1 MDHVRD
7 HSPKMRFVFFVQGNG
22 GVVGVFGQK
31 PGFAFGLVKALDR
44 KLAVERDDDHLA
56 VRRLDT
62 PVDHE
67 QVAIMNS
74 GVDHGIAPGPHEK
87 GGARFMHEVG
97 VQIERSF
104 EVIVGRGRETGGNS
118 ACVQRQGILF
128 ALYETQ
134 DALDLAFR
142 NAYRPGRLTIL
153 VAALGTARSFS
164 FSSSCVH
171 FLKIVTLFKK
181 VKKGKTNFDP
191 SKQPTRS
198 IWMDQIVK
206 QDSFTHLIAGA
217 SKGIGRALLN
227 SCVDKGEQAIAL
239 SRSQPDP
246 LPAGCQWI
254 TADVRQPE
262 NFADE
267 LPEVIHRLTFC
278 PGKVI
283 LGPLKRISPEQV
295 LEAYQ
300 TNVVDAF
307 GLIQALLPKLTDSSI
322 VLISSVAAGTGLPN
336 HCAISAAKAG
346 LEGLALALA
355 ADLAP
360 KTRVNVVAPTLTP
373 TEMGLAMVGGEKMI
387 PMIEN
392 RHPLKRL
399 PSVKE
404 IADTISFLHSS
415 SAASITGQVF
425 KVDGGLS
432 HLRTS

>member
-1 MDHVRD
+1 
-7 HSPKMRFVFFVQGNG
+7 
-22 GVVGVFGQK
+22 
-31 PGFAFGLVKALDR
+31 
-44 KLAVERDDDHLA
+44 
-56 VRRLDT
+56 
-62 PVDHE
+62 
-67 QVAIMNS
+67 
-74 GVDHGIAPGPHEK
+74 
-87 GGARFMHEVG
+87 
-97 VQIERSF
+97 
-104 EVIVGRGRETGGNS
+104 
-118 ACVQRQGILF
+118 
-128 ALYETQ
+128 
-134 DALDLAFR
+134 
-142 NAYRPGRLTIL
+142 
-153 VAALGTARSFS
+153 
-164 FSSSCVH
+164 
-171 FLKIVTLFKK
+171 
-181 VKKGKTNFDP
+181 
-191 SKQPTRS
+191 
-198 IWMDQIVK
+198 MDQIVK

-227 SCVDKGEQAIAL
+227 SCVDKGEQVIAL

-246 LPAGCQWI
+246 LPSGCQWL
-254 TADVRQPE
+254 TADARQPE
-262 NFADE
+262 SFADE

-295 LEAYQ
+295 MEAYR

-373 TEMGLAMVGGEKMI
+373 TEMGLAMVGEKDDSDDRK
-387 PMIEN
+387 PASPQKATF
-392 RHPLKRL
+392 R
-399 PSVKE
+399 KE

-425 KVDGGLS
+425 KVDGGLPIFELHDFQFS
-432 HLRTS
+432 KGLTNKTIVWFRKDLRLRDNPTLEFALANKEIPVFVWDDEGGRGVGLGFHCGFIKLSKAWKARLKNTEAGFFSQKENPRRFFLKSQRKTVQAKSSIPEPTIRVDSPRRKPWKKPSMRSAYEAKVSMPPS

>member
-1 MDHVRD
+1 
-7 HSPKMRFVFFVQGNG
+7 
-22 GVVGVFGQK
+22 
-31 PGFAFGLVKALDR
+31 
-44 KLAVERDDDHLA
+44 
-56 VRRLDT
+56 
-62 PVDHE
+62 
-67 QVAIMNS
+67 
-74 GVDHGIAPGPHEK
+74 
-87 GGARFMHEVG
+87 
-97 VQIERSF
+97 
-104 EVIVGRGRETGGNS
+104 
-118 ACVQRQGILF
+118 
-128 ALYETQ
+128 
-134 DALDLAFR
+134 
-142 NAYRPGRLTIL
+142 
-153 VAALGTARSFS
+153 
-164 FSSSCVH
+164 
-171 FLKIVTLFKK
+171 
-181 VKKGKTNFDP
+181 
-191 SKQPTRS
+191 
-198 IWMDQIVK
+198 MDQIVK

-227 SCVDKGEQAIAL
+227 SCVDKGEQVIAL

-246 LPAGCQWI
+246 LPSGCQWI
-254 TADVRQPE
+254 TADARQPE
-262 NFADE
+262 SFADE

-283 LGPLKRISPEQV
+283 LGPLKRHQSRTSDGSLPDERGRCLRAHSSLAAQ
-295 LEAYQ
+295 AYRQ
-300 TNVVDAF
+300 FDRTHF
-307 GLIQALLPKLTDSSI
+307 LGGRRHRS
-322 VLISSVAAGTGLPN
+322 PN